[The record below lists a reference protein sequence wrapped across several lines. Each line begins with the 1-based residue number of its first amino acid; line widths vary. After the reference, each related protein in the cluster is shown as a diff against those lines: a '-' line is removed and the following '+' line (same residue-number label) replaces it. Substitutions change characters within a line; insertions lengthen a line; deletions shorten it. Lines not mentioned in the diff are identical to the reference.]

1 MTHLGSYIYN
11 CSMRIFSNDPDKLLI
26 GTRNKSKKKEMGE
39 LLSEIPLQLVSLV
52 DMGID
57 DEVEEY
63 GQTFEENAI
72 LKAEGYGTLSGL
84 LTLADDSG
92 IEVDA
97 LGGRPGVFSARYAGL
112 NATDEERNKML
123 MSELVN
129 VPDNERTARFRCV
142 VALWTPKTGVSTYEG
157 KVEGLITRG
166 PRGNNGFGYD
176 PIFFSEEMG
185 KTLAQIPATR
195 KHRISHRGKAMEKAK
210 VDLMESLKGPVV

>member
-1 MTHLGSYIYN
+1 
-11 CSMRIFSNDPDKLLI
+11 MRIFSNDLGRLLI
-26 GTRNKSKKKEMGE
+26 GTRNESKKKEIGE

-52 DMGID
+52 DTGID

-72 LKAEGYGTLSGL
+72 LKAKGYGKLSGL

-129 VPDNERTARFRCV
+129 VPDNKRTARFRCV
-142 VALWTPKTGVSTYEG
+142 VALWSPKTGVSTYEG
-157 KVEGLITRG
+157 KVEGLITRS

-185 KTLAQIPATR
+185 KTLGQIPATR

-210 VDLMESLKGPVV
+210 VDLMESLKDQ

>member
-1 MTHLGSYIYN
+1 
-11 CSMRIFSNDPDKLLI
+11 MRIISNDAAKLLI
-26 GTRNKSKKKEMGE
+26 GTRNESKKKEIGE
-39 LLSEIPLQLVSLV
+39 LLSEIPIQLVTLV
-52 DMGID
+52 DIGID
-57 DEVEEY
+57 DEVEED

-72 LKAEGYGTLSGL
+72 LKAEGYGRLSGL

-142 VALWTPKTGVSTYEG
+142 VALWSPKTGVSSTYEG
-157 KVEGLITRG
+157 RVEGFIARR
-166 PRGNNGFGYD
+166 PQGNNGFGYD
-176 PIFFSEEMG
+176 PFFFSEEIG
-185 KTLAQIPATR
+185 KTLAQIPATM
-195 KHRISHRGKAMEKAK
+195 KHRISHRGKAMKKAK
-210 VDLMESLKGPVV
+210 VKLVDSLKD

>member
-1 MTHLGSYIYN
+1 
-11 CSMRIFSNDPDKLLI
+11 
-26 GTRNKSKKKEMGE
+26 MGE

-157 KVEGLITRG
+157 KVEGLITRR